1 MCWTCIKEEMDKIT
15 TYEITVRFTTDRQ
28 LTETEQEALQTQIVV
43 QVEEPVLLNGENVT
57 YTTAEIYIE
66 DVKETN

>member
-1 MCWTCIKEEMDKIT
+1 MDKIT

-43 QVEEPVLLNGENVT
+43 QVEEPTLQDGDDVT
-57 YTTAEIYIE
+57 YSTAEISIGE
-66 DVKETN
+66 LTEVSN